1 MQAGHEASN
10 YSQLNF
16 LYTID
21 RGKVKNKAHDVNQ
34 SQGPAGNT
42 ELIVLH

>member
-1 MQAGHEASN
+1 MKHPIIPN
-10 YSQLNF
+10 YNF
-16 LYTID
+16 LYID